1 MRREYPVRPKK
12 HSSNNPDPIDIH
24 VGSRVRL
31 RRTLL
36 GISQERLGEQLDITF
51 QQVQKY
57 ERGANRISA
66 SKLWRLS
73 EILDVPVGFFFDDM
87 ESADMPLRQA
97 SDLEEAL
104 SKRETLEMLR
114 EYLRL
119 NDDVREKVRLLLRS
133 MARATISQEEQGANS
148 DS

>member
-1 MRREYPVRPKK
+1 MRPKK
-12 HSSNNPDPIDIH
+12 HSSANPDPIDIH

-36 GISQERLGEQLDITF
+36 GISQEKLGEQLDITF

-87 ESADMPLRQA
+87 ESSDMPVRQA
-97 SDLEEAL
+97 SELEEAL

-119 NDDVREKVRLLLRS
+119 NDDLREKVRLLLRS
-133 MARATISQEEQGANS
+133 MARATLPVDEDGTGPAA
-148 DS
+148 